1 MTDDSTDLTPEQ
13 AFLATTSHEIRTPL
27 NGILGTVSLLLET
40 ELDPAQREYVEAIHS
55 SGARLLDLLNN
66 ILDFARLDA
75 GKIEIEDEP
84 FAPSTLAQEVAEL
97 LAPRAHSSGLDLALR
112 THDGLPRALLGDAG
126 KIRQIL
132 FNLVGNALKFTPRG
146 AVLIDCEYTDGALH
160 YRIYDTG
167 PGMSQTA
174 QQGIFDAFRQTQA
187 EDASKDGGVGLG
199 LAIVNRLC
207 QSLGGTVSIA
217 SAPGHGTVFHVS
229 IPVRVAE
236 NTTTPPA
243 ANDPLAGDIA
253 FAGLPIATSLSAAAA
268 LGRAGA
274 RIRVIE
280 PPVPARARR
289 ARLILASADLPED
302 TLRALCNTAPVLIV
316 LRPEDRAEMPRFRT
330 IGAAGWLVRPLR
342 ASSLIER
349 AGLAMAGETATQD
362 APDAQGQ
369 GHIVIA
375 DDNPINALIARRAL
389 ESAGFAVSVASTG
402 REALDVIDQIRPQM
416 VLMDLRMPIMDG
428 FEATKRLRASGSN
441 VPVIAVSAEINP
453 EIERR
458 AFAAGAN
465 GVAAKPLDA
474 EALRRIALKWTDQA
488 NKAGAA

>member
-1 MTDDSTDLTPEQ
+1 
-13 AFLATTSHEIRTPL
+13 
-27 NGILGTVSLLLET
+27 
-40 ELDPAQREYVEAIHS
+40 
-55 SGARLLDLLNN
+55 
-66 ILDFARLDA
+66 
-75 GKIEIEDEP
+75 
-84 FAPSTLAQEVAEL
+84 
-97 LAPRAHSSGLDLALR
+97 
-112 THDGLPRALLGDAG
+112 
-126 KIRQIL
+126 
-132 FNLVGNALKFTPRG
+132 
-146 AVLIDCEYTDGALH
+146 
-160 YRIYDTG
+160 
-167 PGMSQTA
+167 
-174 QQGIFDAFRQTQA
+174 
-187 EDASKDGGVGLG
+187 
-199 LAIVNRLC
+199 
-207 QSLGGTVSIA
+207 
-217 SAPGHGTVFHVS
+217 
-229 IPVRVAE
+229 
-236 NTTTPPA
+236 
-243 ANDPLAGDIA
+243 
-253 FAGLPIATSLSAAAA
+253 
-268 LGRAGA
+268 
-274 RIRVIE
+274 
-280 PPVPARARR
+280 
-289 ARLILASADLPED
+289 
-302 TLRALCNTAPVLIV
+302 VLIV